1 LELMEI
7 ESLHVS
13 LKVVIWILLQSF
25 EALVIE
31 SRVLKALSK
40 SQLVVLRIEGV
51 NVSSLFLRE
60 ATELL
65 VVEGPV
71 AVLVHVLEDFVDIAF
86 RDFDSK
92 SINALIKL
100 MDLDVLIIILIKE
113 QKCLSETLEF
123 LFDLDGNQSHDL
135 AQMSLVIFLFQLL

>member
-1 LELMEI
+1 MEI

-25 EALVIE
+25 ETLVIE

-40 SQLVVLRIEGV
+40 SQLVVLRIEGD

-60 ATELL
+60 ATEFL

-71 AVLVHVLEDFVDIAF
+71 AVAVHVLEDCVDIAF
-86 RDFDSK
+86 RDLNSQP
-92 SINALIKL
+92 INSLIKL

-113 QKCLSETLEF
+113 
-123 LFDLDGNQSHDL
+123 
-135 AQMSLVIFLFQLL
+135 